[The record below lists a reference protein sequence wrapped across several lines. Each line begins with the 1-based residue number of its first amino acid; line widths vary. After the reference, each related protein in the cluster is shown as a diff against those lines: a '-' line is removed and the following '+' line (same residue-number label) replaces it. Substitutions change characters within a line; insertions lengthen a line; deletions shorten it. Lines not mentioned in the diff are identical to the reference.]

1 MMISLVPSSET
12 GSRKLQKIYLDH
24 TFLRL
29 PVAPL
34 VNFLLQKMRWA
45 YKVLIGLLLE
55 FTHESLEAM
64 EVHAPN
70 THENPVSLAAP
81 RLPGWVCSA
90 LK

>member
-34 VNFLLQKMRWA
+34 VNFLLQKMLWA
-45 YKVLIGLLLE
+45 YKVLIGLLLS
-55 FTHESLEAM
+55 FTHESLEAILALTQH
-64 EVHAPN
+64 VH
-70 THENPVSLAAP
+70 HEPQAGGARP
-81 RLPGWVCSA
+81 EHP
-90 LK
+90 

>member
-34 VNFLLQKMRWA
+34 GQFSAPEDALGLQSSDRA
-45 YKVLIGLLLE
+45 TAFVY
-55 FTHESLEAM
+55 A
-64 EVHAPN
+64 
-70 THENPVSLAAP
+70 
-81 RLPGWVCSA
+81 
-90 LK
+90 